1 MKHILYFLSLSA
13 ALCAPLSA
21 STLVSVDVASAMLKQ
36 HEQHFEQRIVKV
48 APNIYTAVGY
58 HGATSSMIVGE
69 DGVIIIDT
77 LMGPTSANNALIDFR
92 KHSTKPVKAI
102 IYTHSHG
109 DHTGGASTFSQG
121 QQVEVIGHAN
131 MGNHHGTDKVLDV
144 VMAKRETRQFGRLLE
159 PEYQSNRGVAQAIT
173 IDHDRGKGFIPPSL
187 KIHQNYKTTIAG
199 IDIEIYPAAGETSD
213 AMFIW
218 LPNEQVLFSGDNFYQ
233 AFLNLYAI
241 RGTPYRDLRIWSES
255 VATMATFEPNV
266 LVGGHTSPILGQVAA
281 TQALL
286 DYSEAIASVYEQT
299 TAGMNK
305 GLDPVTIAQTI
316 KLPTHLQNK
325 PYLTEFYGTVS
336 HASRAI
342 YAGML
347 GWFDGNPTHLNP
359 LSNKVMAEQ
368 LALLAGGHD
377 KLMIQLDK
385 AMKIKNH
392 QWALILTDHLSYL
405 DDLDKTQ
412 VVKAQIFAL
421 RALAAQEYNA
431 PNRNYYF
438 SYAAEL
444 ERKQGNLN

>member
-1 MKHILYFLSLSA
+1 MKHILYLLSLSA
-13 ALCAPLSA
+13 AAWCAPLSA
-21 STLVSVDVASAMLKQ
+21 STLVSADVASAMLKQ
-36 HEQHFEQRIVKV
+36 HEQHFERRIVNV

-92 KHSTKPVKAI
+92 KYSTKPVKAI

-109 DHTGGASTFSQG
+109 DHTGGASAFSQG
-121 QQVEVIGHAN
+121 QQVKVIGHTN
-131 MGNHHGTDKVLDV
+131 MGNHHGTDKALDV
-144 VMAKRETRQFGRLLE
+144 VMAKREARQFGRLLE

-173 IDHDRGKGFIPPSL
+173 IDHDRGKGFIPPNI
-187 KIHQNYKTTIAG
+187 KIHQNYKATIAG

-233 AFLNLYAI
+233 AFPNLYAI
-241 RGTPYRDLRIWSES
+241 RGTPYRDLRSWSKS
-255 VATMATFEPNV
+255 VATMATFKPKS
-266 LVGGHTSPILGQVAA
+266 LVGGHTSPILGQEAA
-281 TQALL
+281 TQALQ
-286 DYSEAIASVYEQT
+286 DYSDAIASVYEQT

-305 GLDPVTIAQTI
+305 GLDPVTIAQSI
-316 KLPTHLQNK
+316 KLPAHLQSK

-359 LSNKVMAEQ
+359 LSHKKVAQ
-368 LALLAGGHD
+368 QVAQLAGGSD
-377 KLMIQLDK
+377 KLLIQLDK
-385 AMKIKNH
+385 AMETNNH
-392 QWALILTDHLSYL
+392 QWALVLADHLSYL
-405 DDLDKTQ
+405 DNVDKAH
-412 VVKAQIFAL
+412 VIKAQITAL
-421 RALAAQEYNA
+421 RALAGKEYNA

-444 ERKQGNLN
+444 EQQLKGL